1 MEVTS
6 ENVHVLKR
14 ENVRRFIEIRNQ
26 SGPSFFSQSDIE
38 AIYTKLLPLMQVSEV
53 VKAQHLQTIQQKYK
67 N

>member
-1 MEVTS
+1 VEVTS

-14 ENVRRFIEIRNQ
+14 ENVRRFIETRNQ
-26 SGPSFFSQSDIE
+26 SGTSFFSQSDIE
-38 AIYTKLLPLMQVSEV
+38 AIYKKLLPQMQVSEV